1 MYAKEKV
8 KENSNVID
16 IINFY
21 KSFFFFFFELQ
32 FFTKVELTYLHVLI
46 LIWFITYITLLFII
60 NNLLS

>member
-21 KSFFFFFFELQ
+21 KSWIEL
-32 FFTKVELTYLHVLI
+32 FACIGYYLVYHL
-46 LIWFITYITLLFII
+46 YYFII
-60 NNLLS
+60 YY

>member
-21 KSFFFFFFELQ
+21 KSFFFFFFEFQ

>member
-8 KENSNVID
+8 KGNSNIID
-16 IINFY
+16 IIN
-21 KSFFFFFFELQ
+21 
-32 FFTKVELTYLHVLI
+32 FTKVELTYLHVLI